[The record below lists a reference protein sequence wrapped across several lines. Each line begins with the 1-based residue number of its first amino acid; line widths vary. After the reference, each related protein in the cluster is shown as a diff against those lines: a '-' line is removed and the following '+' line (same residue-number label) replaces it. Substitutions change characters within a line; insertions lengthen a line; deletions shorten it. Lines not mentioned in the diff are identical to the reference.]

1 MTDFGNLY
9 TAQAGDQLRAR
20 SFCECHSESAMA
32 AQPIK
37 PIQPMIGSIS
47 LIG

>member
-1 MTDFGNLY
+1 MMDLFLVLAY
-9 TAQAGDQLRAR
+9 YYSRP
-20 SFCECHSESAMA
+20 CHSESAMA
-32 AQPIK
+32 GQPIK